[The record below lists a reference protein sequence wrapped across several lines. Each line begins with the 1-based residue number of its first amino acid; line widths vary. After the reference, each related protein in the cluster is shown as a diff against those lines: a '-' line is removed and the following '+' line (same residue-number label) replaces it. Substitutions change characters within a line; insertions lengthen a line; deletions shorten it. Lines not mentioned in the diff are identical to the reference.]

1 MTNVVPG
8 STSLR
13 NSYTPTDAADYNSA
27 LRNTETAA
35 MVIGEGMVK
44 DGSGAI
50 TSGLAVAA
58 VAGTASLAV
67 VDAPVTVPV
76 AAGGGVLLANGSANA
91 VAGYNYGSKEKSDT
105 KGESKGSLS
114 GTKEA
119 LKDDKGKIGLE
130 PNESL
135 PKGGNGKFGSPQ
147 RGDS

>member
-1 MTNVVPG
+1 
-8 STSLR
+8 
-13 NSYTPTDAADYNSA
+13 
-27 LRNTETAA
+27 

-44 DGSGAI
+44 EGSGAI
-50 TSGLAVAA
+50 TSGLSVAA

-67 VDAPVTVPV
+67 T
-76 AAGGGVLLANGSANA
+76 AAGGIVLMANGSANA
-91 VAGYNYGSKEKSDT
+91 AAGYNYGSKEKSDT

-147 RGDS
+147 RGDSQKRLSLRPSSS